1 MKGLAGYYQWLQA
14 QALGHAHIQTTLKNA
29 RSRLEGH
36 SNMSLGRVD
45 KEAVIQIIYDIR

>member
-14 QALGHAHIQTTLKNA
+14 QAPVHAHIQITLKNA
-29 RSRLEGH
+29 RSRLEEHG
-36 SNMSLGRVD
+36 SMSLGRVD